1 MDVHLCICSLDTVAL
16 VGDARSLEEFRAL
29 ILRNSGSLSYHR
41 LNSYES
47 TYYVPTGIWV
57 SCGFKGVNPNRI
69 RVELIYG
76 KADALLLRTLLSL
89 LENLRIQRCDIAI
102 DYIGYLIQDYEFH
115 CSRLGLSRHM
125 LSRFPFPHSYAFGAG
140 DSHRRIAVYDRSAKC
155 RADHEVEPHI
165 LDVNGEVH
173 RLSLASLQDE
183 GSGWFRIE
191 ARLKGGRWIL
201 NDTVPRTG
209 VFDDLIVKQ
218 RVAVSLGLDLRT
230 EATLEYLSRHP
241 EAMKR
246 LSRNSR
252 PKYRR
257 YLRRL
262 ADEHGLVPSPA
273 EVYRDNYISIC
284 EVLGG
289 LRNAGCNEEEG

>member
-1 MDVHLCICSLDTVAL
+1 MDIPLCICSLDTVAL
-16 VGDARSLEEFRAL
+16 VGDARSLEELREF
-29 ILRNSGSLSYHR
+29 ISRNSGSPSYHR

-47 TYYVPTGIWV
+47 TYYLPNGIWV
-57 SCGFKGVNPNRI
+57 SVGFKGVHPNRI
-69 RVELIYG
+69 RVELTYSKTDIC
-76 KADALLLRTLLSL
+76 LLQELLSL
-89 LENLRIQRCDIAI
+89 LKSLRIQRCDVAL
-102 DYIGYLIQDYEFH
+102 DYIWYLIDHYEFH

-140 DSHRRIAVYDRSAKC
+140 DSHRRIAAYDRLAKC
-155 RADHEVEPHI
+155 RADRQIDARI

-173 RLSLASLQDE
+173 QISLASLQDE

-191 ARLKGGRWIL
+191 ARLKGRWIL
-201 NDTVPRTG
+201 DGTVPRPG

-218 RVAVSLGLDLRT
+218 RVGVSLGLDLRT

-262 ADEHGLVPSPA
+262 QDEYGLVPSPA
-273 EVYRDNYISIC
+273 DVYRDNYISIC
-284 EVLGG
+284 EVLAG
-289 LRNAGCNEEEG
+289 LRNAGCNEGKG

>member
-1 MDVHLCICSLDTVAL
+1 MDVPLCICSLDTVAL
-16 VGDARSLEEFRAL
+16 VGDARSLEE
-29 ILRNSGSLSYHR
+29 LREFISRNNGSLSYVR
-41 LNSYES
+41 LSSYES
-47 TYYVPTGIWV
+47 TYYFPNGIWV
-57 SCGFKGVNPNRI
+57 AVGFKGINPNRI
-69 RVELIYG
+69 RVELIYSR
-76 KADALLLRTLLSL
+76 ADVLLLQVLPSL
-89 LENLRIQRCDIAI
+89 LENLRVQRCDVAL
-102 DYIGYLIQDYEFH
+102 DYIGYPIQDYEFH

-140 DSHRRIAVYDRSAKC
+140 DSHRRIAVYDRLAEC
-155 RADHEVEPHI
+155 RCDRETEPRI
-165 LDVNGEVH
+165 LDVNGEAH
-173 RLSLASLQDE
+173 RISLHTLQDE

-191 ARLKGGRWIL
+191 ARLKGRWMLDGI
-201 NDTVPRTG
+201 VPRPG

-218 RVAVSLGLDLRT
+218 RVGVSLGLDLRT

-262 ADEHGLVPSPA
+262 EAEYGLIPSPA
-273 EVYRDNYISIC
+273 DSYRDNYTSIC
-284 EVLGG
+284 DALAR
-289 LRNAGCNEEEG
+289 LCNSGCEE